1 MGEGGYGMGLRARD
15 ARLCDALASA
25 RSIGQSMP
33 SVLGFA
39 DEVVDGFV
47 IGESTTHVGV
57 VQFNG
62 DAQLL
67 LPLSADEG
75 SVREAIARGGP
86 SYGYTSISDG
96 IDAAMATLGGHGRAG
111 VPVTMLVL
119 TDGVQTVDGGDV
131 AAIAAAAAARAQGVQ
146 LFAVGFGPGP
156 QLSTFRS
163 DVYLTH
169 FRFRC
174 ELCMHW
180 VLNQIRNQIRI

>member
-1 MGEGGYGMGLRARD
+1 MGEGGCGVGLRARD

-119 TDGVQTVDGGDV
+119 TDGAQTVDGV
-131 AAIAAAAAARAQGVQ
+131 ATSRRLRRRPPPGRRACSCLPSASVLAR
-146 LFAVGFGPGP
+146 
-156 QLSTFRS
+156 SCRHS
-163 DVYLTH
+163 DLMCT
-169 FRFRC
+169 
-174 ELCMHW
+174 
-180 VLNQIRNQIRI
+180 